1 MSEEVKQPQPIQEQA
16 KQASAQEQ
24 PKPQGE
30 TQKTPYKVFETEED
44 FKKELQSV
52 SSKAKYELL
61 EKTGEK
67 SVEGIKAK
75 FAELD
80 EVKGK
85 VAGLSEIQAK
95 LQTIQAEKDKLNED
109 LLMTK
114 MGVKDELKQDFLT
127 LAKSKVGK
135 DVDLNSAMTQTI
147 QKYSYFK
154 GESAPNVKIGTEKKS
169 SSVDLGDDEKQR
181 LQRKFPHLRF

>member
-1 MSEEVKQPQPIQEQA
+1 MAEQIVSPEVAKEQA
-16 KQASAQEQ
+16 PEASAQQQ
-24 PKPQGE
+24 PKAQGE

-44 FKKELQSV
+44 FRKELQSV
-52 SSKAKYELL
+52 SSRAKYELL

-67 SVEGIKAK
+67 SIEGIKAK
-75 FAELD
+75 FQELE

-85 VAGLSEIQAK
+85 VAGLSEIQSK
-95 LQTIQAEKDKLNED
+95 LEAIQAEKDKLNED

-135 DVDLNSAMTQTI
+135 DVDLANAMTQTI

-154 GESAPNVKIGTEKKS
+154 GEGTPNVKIGTEKKAS
-169 SSVDLGDDEKQR
+169 KVDLGDDEKQR
-181 LQRKFPHLRF
+181 LMNKYPHLKF